1 MSKVVN
7 MEHVFHNTKQTR
19 AQFELVNH
27 FAWLGRRCFGTNS
40 VLQSIKIHSWHHR
53 GDPALGR
60 LRCCE
65 GHLDIPETGCCIC
78 DVVTDA
84 TTCFS
89 SRWPWQRPLTP
100 GRSWHSKTLKSL
112 QITVLKA
119 VYGSRL
125 WTIWVWCF
133 QSEMWSPITS
143 GVDSASLTLGVEFYT
158 IVIYYDFVQSRVNL
172 PFHTVSLH
180 FPFEFEGQLGSM
192 FCRRYTLNSP
202 VLPHCFSQYDM
213 SAFASAFLVAFFF
226 FFLLLLLLFHLHLHL
241 LLLLP
246 PSPPP
251 PLPLP
256 LPLHLHNLLL
266 HRRHVL
272 RLLVLLFFFSS
283 WLFLFLCSLFSACRA
298 PKWNMFATGAA
309 CDVQIMS
316 LEGGAWGALNLIDVC
331 VWFGEF
337 WTINFEANANNLHQ
351 KQAQLKLKFSFL
363 NSDFQSLP
371 EVC

>member
-1 MSKVVN
+1 MSHNVELKNLYLLWNMVTMKVWRTNLYIANWNPALWWAKLSIWN
-7 MEHVFHNTKQTR
+7 MCFIIPNKHGRSLNLSTP
-19 AQFELVNH
+19 H
-27 FAWLGRRCFGTNS
+27 FDWLERRCLGTNS

-60 LRCCE
+60 LRCFE

-78 DVVTDA
+78 DIVTDA

-133 QSEMWSPITS
+133 QSETWSPITS

-180 FPFEFEGQLGSM
+180 FPFEFEGQLGYV
-192 FCRRYTLNSP
+192 FCRR
-202 VLPHCFSQYDM
+202 
-213 SAFASAFLVAFFF
+213 
-226 FFLLLLLLFHLHLHL
+226 
-241 LLLLP
+241 
-246 PSPPP
+246 
-251 PLPLP
+251 
-256 LPLHLHNLLL
+256 
-266 HRRHVL
+266 
-272 RLLVLLFFFSS
+272 
-283 WLFLFLCSLFSACRA
+283 
-298 PKWNMFATGAA
+298 
-309 CDVQIMS
+309 
-316 LEGGAWGALNLIDVC
+316 
-331 VWFGEF
+331 
-337 WTINFEANANNLHQ
+337 
-351 KQAQLKLKFSFL
+351 
-363 NSDFQSLP
+363 
-371 EVC
+371 

>member
-27 FAWLGRRCFGTNS
+27 FSWLGRRCFGTNS

-100 GRSWHSKTLKSL
+100 GSSWHSKTLKSL

-158 IVIYYDFVQSRVNL
+158 IVIYYDFVQSRKNL

-180 FPFEFEGQLGSM
+180 FSFEFEGQSGSM
-192 FCRRYTLNSP
+192 FC
-202 VLPHCFSQYDM
+202 
-213 SAFASAFLVAFFF
+213 
-226 FFLLLLLLFHLHLHL
+226 
-241 LLLLP
+241 
-246 PSPPP
+246 
-251 PLPLP
+251 
-256 LPLHLHNLLL
+256 
-266 HRRHVL
+266 
-272 RLLVLLFFFSS
+272 LLVLLFFFSS

-298 PKWNMFATGAA
+298 PNWNMFATGAA
-309 CDVQIMS
+309 CDVQVMS
-316 LEGGAWGALNLIDVC
+316 LEGGHGGLWN
-331 VWFGEF
+331 
-337 WTINFEANANNLHQ
+337 
-351 KQAQLKLKFSFL
+351 
-363 NSDFQSLP
+363 
-371 EVC
+371 